1 MNKKDRYYEID
12 LFRFLAAMSVVMYHY
27 TFRGYAADDMSPIY
41 YPYLAD
47 ITKFGFLGLDLFFM
61 ISGFVIL
68 LTATNRD
75 FKGFLISRIIRLY
88 PAFWIAATLTAIVIL
103 LFGGE
108 RYDVGLFQYLAN
120 MTMLSGYMGI
130 KPIDDVYWTLIVEIT
145 FYVMIGV
152 LLLTNQ
158 IKNIK
163 YYLLAWL
170 LITAVSLYVG
180 VPSVV
185 RVLLILD
192 WSSYF
197 IAGAVLYMIRKDG
210 VSVDK
215 IAMILVSYF
224 LSLQFTYDRLDLL
237 NEHYNTIFSTTIST
251 LIITFLY
258 IMMFLVSIKKTDFIN
273 KEFMLS
279 LGVLTYPLY
288 LIHENIGFIM
298 LRIFGEQINRHV
310 LLVILI
316 AFMIFIA
323 YLINRFIEKKY
334 SVKLKELLQR
344 ILK

>member
-1 MNKKDRYYEID
+1 
-12 LFRFLAAMSVVMYHY
+12 
-27 TFRGYAADDMSPIY
+27 
-41 YPYLAD
+41 
-47 ITKFGFLGLDLFFM
+47 
-61 ISGFVIL
+61 
-68 LTATNRD
+68 
-75 FKGFLISRIIRLY
+75 
-88 PAFWIAATLTAIVIL
+88 
-103 LFGGE
+103 
-108 RYDVGLFQYLAN
+108 
-120 MTMLSGYMGI
+120 
-130 KPIDDVYWTLIVEIT
+130 
-145 FYVMIGV
+145 
-152 LLLTNQ
+152 
-158 IKNIK
+158 
-163 YYLLAWL
+163 
-170 LITAVSLYVG
+170 VG

-224 LSLQFTYDRLDLL
+224 LSLQFTYDRLDFL